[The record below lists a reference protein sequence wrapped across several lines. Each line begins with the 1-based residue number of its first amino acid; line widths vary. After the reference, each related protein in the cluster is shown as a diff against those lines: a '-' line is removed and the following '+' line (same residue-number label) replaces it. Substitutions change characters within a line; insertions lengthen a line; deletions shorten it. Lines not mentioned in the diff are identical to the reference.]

1 MRSFPRSVRWSRSTE
16 QSGTDTRL
24 LVVQDHHPKEPVD
37 EAVTKADQ
45 MQTAVIEAT
54 SKLIDAM
61 TDHAKTEEEVESNV
75 KRFDSLR

>member
-1 MRSFPRSVRWSRSTE
+1 MSRSTE

-45 MQTAVIEAT
+45 MQTAEFEAT
-54 SKLIDAM
+54 GELIDAM
-61 TDHAKTEEEVESNV
+61 IDHAKTEEEIEPHLMLL
-75 KRFDSLR
+75 DS